1 MISTTLSTKGQIVIP
16 LDLRR
21 KLGLG
26 AGDKLLCAIEG
37 GKIVLTL
44 EPRESATRRIA
55 DDGLPVL
62 TAPAGAPPMTPELVK
77 EILAE

>member
-1 MISTTLSTKGQIVIP
+1 MPTTTLSTKGQLVIP

-26 AGDKLLCAIEG
+26 AGDRLVCAIEG
-37 GKIVLTL
+37 GKIVLS
-44 EPRESATRRIA
+44 PESRKNAVCRIA

-62 TAPAGAPPMTPELVK
+62 TAPEGAPPMTPELVK
-77 EILAE
+77 DILAE